1 MAMGS
6 SRRPSPPVRVRA
18 EVFAVGRRVYV
29 MCKESARMI
38 LMDETGKTPLASLDD
53 GVEVQILGWRPGW
66 AGSTRYRVRA
76 TLSGLEGWLLEAS
89 LRGTEVVVPVAPP
102 TPAVADSAGSGR
114 RFGESAHRR

>member
-29 MCKESARMI
+29 MCQGSARMI

-53 GVEVQILGWRPGW
+53 GVEVSILDGGR
-66 AGSTRYRVRA
+66 AGPATRA
-76 TLSGLEGWLLEAS
+76 TACVPRCPASKAGPEAS

-102 TPAVADSAGSGR
+102 SPAVADPAGSGR
-114 RFGESAHRR
+114 RFGESGNHR